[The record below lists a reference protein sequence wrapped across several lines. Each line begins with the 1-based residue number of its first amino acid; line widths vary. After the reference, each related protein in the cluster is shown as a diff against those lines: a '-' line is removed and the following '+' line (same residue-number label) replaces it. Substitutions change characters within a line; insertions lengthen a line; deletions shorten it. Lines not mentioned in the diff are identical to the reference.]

1 MKLQC
6 PNPKCKYNF
15 FDFDEHF
22 LCCPRCAEIIQG
34 NFQALNDRQR
44 PLAYVKIKAFQDYV
58 RTSKLMQTI
67 LFSSVFVLMGLE
79 LLLVFFIILSPNTIS
94 FPSFD
99 ADPSSLWL
107 SSLYR
112 RAFFIALIYFTHSH
126 YEQTK
131 FLQLALGPKIWR
143 FHTHR
148 GKVGIVINLIIVVL
162 LMLFIEIP
170 RFYVQY
176 KSRLGAAYG
185 SVLIPNIQT
194 VFYVL
199 YLIWVVAEVLV
210 YHWDDAKRRN
220 MCEAMSAL

>member
-22 LCCPRCAEIIQG
+22 LCCPRCGEIIQG
-34 NFQALNDRQR
+34 NFQALDDRHR

-58 RTSKLMQTI
+58 RSSKLMQTI
-67 LFSSVFVLMGLE
+67 LFSSLFVLMGLE
-79 LLLVFFIILSPNTIS
+79 LILVFFTILSPTTIS
-94 FPSFD
+94 FPSFYS
-99 ADPSSLWL
+99 DPGSLWL
-107 SSLYR
+107 SSLLR
-112 RAFFIALIYFTHSH
+112 RGFFIALIYFANSH

-143 FHTHR
+143 FHTRR

-162 LMLFIEIP
+162 LMLFIEVP
-170 RFYVQY
+170 RFYTWY
-176 KSRLGAAYG
+176 KQSMGAAYG
-185 SVLIPNIQT
+185 SVIIAKIQT